1 MKCRQ
6 SIILR
11 TVTVACLGMRLAGCT
26 STTSWDRATAEYQPN
41 LDGLRLPGGSPVTPL
56 EMLDAGRL
64 TPRAPAGNA
73 ERPPNSTRPKDVRK
87 KDATATVVAAD
98 AEIAPVARTLSKG
111 DALSISLHALELVTL
126 EEVIDARGNITLPYV
141 GSVRLDGLT
150 PPDAEERVWQIYVA
164 EKKIFQKEL
173 VVTIIPSARTF
184 FIKGEVNRPSPYSL
198 RPGLTLTKAIA
209 TASGPTQWA
218 NDKKIKIRKES
229 GATTTHSLPK
239 IEAGKDRDPVID
251 PGDIIEV
258 PRRWY

>member
-1 MKCRQ
+1 MKRRQ
-6 SIILR
+6 KMILP
-11 TVTVACLGMRLAGCT
+11 TVTVACLALLLTGCSST
-26 STTSWDRATAEYQPN
+26 SSWDRATAEYRPN
-41 LDGLRLPGGSPVTPL
+41 LDGLRLPSGSPVTPL
-56 EMLDAGRL
+56 ETLDAGRATTRASAQNAKQ
-64 TPRAPAGNA
+64 TPRWK
-73 ERPPNSTRPKDVRK
+73 RVWK
-87 KDATATVVAAD
+87 KDSTTPVITAD
-98 AEIAPVARTLSKG
+98 AEVEFVVRTLSNG
-111 DALSISLHALELVTL
+111 DAVSISLHALELVTL
-126 EEVIDARGNITLPYV
+126 EEVIDARGKVTLPYV
-141 GSVRLDGLT
+141 GSVKLAGL
-150 PPDAEERVWQIYVA
+150 PPAEAEERVWQVYVV

-173 VVTIIPSARTF
+173 VVTIIPSTRTF

-239 IEAGKDRDPVID
+239 IEAGKERDPVID